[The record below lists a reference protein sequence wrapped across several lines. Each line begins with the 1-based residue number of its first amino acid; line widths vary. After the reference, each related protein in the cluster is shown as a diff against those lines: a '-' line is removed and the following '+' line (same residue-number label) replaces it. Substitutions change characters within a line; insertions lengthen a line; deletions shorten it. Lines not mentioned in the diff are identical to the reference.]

1 VLAAAALALIVT
13 VPTVAQNPRF
23 RSTVAVVRVD
33 ALVTEGRR
41 TVSALTAANFEIRDN
56 GVLQKVIDVQFET
69 LPLNIICVLDVSASV
84 EGKPLVHLKDA
95 AAAVFGALAPGD
107 RAALTTFSSRLQL
120 HTRLTADRE
129 RLRAAVNTV
138 TAGGS
143 TALFDAV
150 FAGLALRE
158 AEEGRTLLLLFS
170 DGKDTMSWL
179 TASQVV
185 DAAKRSDVVIY
196 PVLAR
201 ETMPPGPF
209 RIDPFAA
216 RPMRPSTGDK
226 SAAEYVLG
234 ELADETGGRVVSA
247 DREST
252 LRETFLATLDEFRQ
266 RYVISYEP
274 TGVAA
279 ASWHTID
286 VRLRGRSGQVKAR
299 RGYAESR

>member
-1 VLAAAALALIVT
+1 MLSAAVLALIVSA
-13 VPTVAQNPRF
+13 PTVAQNPRF

-33 ALVTEGRR
+33 ALVTDGRR
-41 TVSALTAANFEIRDN
+41 TVAGLTASNFEVRDN
-56 GVLQKVIDVQFET
+56 GVLQTVIDLHFET
-69 LPLNIICVLDVSASV
+69 LPLNIICVLDVSSSV
-84 EGKPLVHLKDA
+84 EGKPLLQLKDA
-95 AAAVFGALAPGD
+95 AAAVVAALANGDRGALA
-107 RAALTTFSSRLQL
+107 TFSSRLQL
-120 HTRLTADRE
+120 HTRLTTDRE
-129 RLRAAVNTV
+129 RLRAAVNSV
-138 TAGGS
+138 AAGGS

-158 AEEGRTLLLLFS
+158 ADDGRTLLLLFS

-179 TASQVV
+179 TASQVI

-201 ETMPPGPF
+201 ETMRPGPF
-209 RIDPFAA
+209 RIDPLAA

-247 DREST
+247 DSEST
-252 LRETFLATLDEFRQ
+252 LRETFLATLNEFRQ

-279 ASWHTID
+279 ADWHTID